1 MLLDTQSFI
10 NEDEQLYVYV
20 SLNQSLDA
28 SGQLR
33 WILLKSTQEL
43 INSTILQAAA
53 KILAELYCALSIPE
67 SCKKNPAILWS
78 LTD

>member
-10 NEDEQLYVYV
+10 DEDEQLYASA
-20 SLNQSLDA
+20 SLNHSLDA

-33 WILLKSTQEL
+33 WILLKSTQKL

-53 KILAELYCALSIPE
+53 EISAELYCALSISE
-67 SCKKNPAILWS
+67 SQKKNPAILWP